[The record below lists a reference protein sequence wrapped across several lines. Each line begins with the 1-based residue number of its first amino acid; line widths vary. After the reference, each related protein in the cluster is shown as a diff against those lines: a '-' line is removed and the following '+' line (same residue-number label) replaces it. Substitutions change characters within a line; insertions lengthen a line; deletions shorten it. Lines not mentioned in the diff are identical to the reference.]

1 MGVTGRAPCPYR
13 SRMRG
18 PVLLVAALLLASG
31 CQGSA
36 TDTTTTTL
44 DGAVTT
50 SSVPPVERFVVAT
63 TAGEVAVYEATSTT
77 VTRRSVSADGGHR
90 QPVWWGTDVV
100 VSTRSSGDGHAL
112 VARSSLDAS
121 VLWEAQMGTPPFY
134 YLPSPAGGP
143 WATTSLRNAPG
154 GDGLIAELVDPSG
167 AVEPLST
174 AAPFYSS
181 WSPDGTRLAL
191 HTEGAR
197 LGIWGP
203 DGLETIASPTGQFQ
217 APAWTPNGIIT
228 LRATGG
234 RQALSRWSGDAFE
247 DLAFIDGPVRFAASP
262 SHVAIQS
269 AGQQDSGGVGVGLR
283 AQEPPSLPT
292 GRLLVLD
299 TADGSVSTVE
309 DTLTPMF
316 QWDPSGT
323 RLLYTTFDDGESLR
337 FTWHVWEDGTVVDYA
352 SFEAQPVWFR
362 DVVPFFDQYVQS
374 MRLWSPTGES
384 FAYPEA
390 ADGRSLVTIQPIDGS
405 PQLTV
410 EDAVWV
416 TFPSG

>member
-1 MGVTGRAPCPYR
+1 MGVAARVPCPYR

-18 PVLLVAALLLASG
+18 PVLLVALLLVATG

-36 TDTTTTTL
+36 TDTTTTAL

-50 SSVPPVERFVVAT
+50 SSLPRAERLVVAT
-63 TAGEVAVYEATSTT
+63 TAGEVVVYEATATEA
-77 VTRRSVSADGGHR
+77 TRRSASAEGGHR
-90 QPVWWGTDVV
+90 QPVWWGTDAV

-112 VARSSLDAS
+112 VARSALDGS
-121 VLWEAQMGTPPFY
+121 ILWEAPMGSPPFY
-134 YLPSPAGGP
+134 YLPSPAGSP

-154 GDGLIAELVDPSG
+154 GLIAELVDLSG

-191 HTEGAR
+191 HTDGER
-197 LGIWGP
+197 LGIWSP

-217 APAWTPNGIIT
+217 APVWTTDGILT

-234 RQALSRWSGDAFE
+234 RQALSRWSSDAFE
-247 DLAFIDGPVRFAASP
+247 DLAFIDGPVRFVASA

-269 AGQQDSGGVGVGLR
+269 AGQQDSGGVGVGRR
-283 AQEPPSLPT
+283 AQGGPSLPS

-299 TADGSVSTVE
+299 MADGSVSTVE

-337 FTWHVWEDGTVVDYA
+337 FTWHVWEDGTVVDYD
-352 SFEAQPVWFR
+352 SFEAQPAWFR

-374 MRLWSPTGES
+374 MRLWSPNGES

-390 ADGRSLVTIQPIDGS
+390 ASGRNVVTIQPIDGS
-405 PQLTV
+405 PSLTV